1 MQEICMVAVLLIS
14 VSTLVWA
21 FFVWLERQ
29 EEATGWTTIGLDR
42 ESQTMHAVLSC
53 DFHRERIE
61 AHIDHIC
68 VLHGVERYGNDPD
81 RWYIE
86 ERCLCGVHTDRPFCL
101 PSWEKEE
108 SL

>member
-1 MQEICMVAVLLIS
+1 MYELLIAALILLALS
-14 VSTLVWA
+14 SIICLGFA
-21 FFVWLERQ
+21 WLERR
-29 EEATGWTTIGLDR
+29 EKATAWTTIGLDR
-42 ESQTMHAVLSC
+42 ESQTRHAVLSC

-68 VLHGVERYGNDPD
+68 ALHGIARCGNDPD

-101 PSWEKEE
+101 PSWEKEK